1 MEEKLTQEEIRTAM
15 RLFMCADRMHRTIAE
30 STMQVYDLH
39 RTQHMILIHLLRN
52 EGQTVSQKN
61 LAETFRISPAA
72 VTNSL
77 QKLEKKGW
85 VSRTTSAADNRYHN
99 IAITDAG
106 KEILQ
111 QTRDQFIQVDAM
123 AFAGITREELQ
134 AFSSCLQKITENL
147 KPRMPQSLTEAENRK
162 DEPN

>member
-1 MEEKLTQEEIRTAM
+1 MEEKLTPEEIRTAM

-30 STMQVYDLH
+30 NTMQTYGLH
-39 RTQHMILIHLLRN
+39 RTQHMLLVHLLRS

-61 LAETFRISPAA
+61 LAEVFHISPAA

-85 VSRTTSAADNRYHN
+85 VSRTTSATDNRYHN

-106 KEILQ
+106 KEILR

-147 KPRMPQSLTEAENRK
+147 KPRMAQSLSETENRK